1 MLTQMIIKKF
11 VNDHENTQD
20 KKVREAFGVVS
31 SVTGMAV
38 NFILF
43 LIGFIIGLSINSI
56 AVIANSFNSL
66 SDATSSIIILA
77 GFKLSNRVADREHPF
92 GYGRIEYLS
101 ALIVAALI
109 LMMGFEFI
117 KSSFSRIIN
126 PMPMEFDF
134 VSFIIIIAAIPLKF
148 WLSNFNKSIGRK
160 IDSKALLA
168 AGADSFNDMLILA
181 CIIFSLIMS
190 NFFNIN
196 IDGYVG
202 MAVALLIIWA
212 GISIMKET
220 LGPILG
226 QPPDAALVQ
235 ELKRLALSYENIKGV
250 HDIIVHNYG
259 PGRSMASFHAEVPN
273 NVDIMALHEDIDR
286 AEKEISEKLNIFV
299 VIHMD
304 PICMDCET
312 TIKAMEEVAGIIRK
326 IPDVSSFHDFRVVGD
341 GEFKSLIFDIVIPF
355 NKKEPKN
362 IENSL
367 KDEIAHEVNKIHPKY
382 DIIIT
387 VDRDYTA
394 AEI

>member
-1 MLTQMIIKKF
+1 MIIKKF